1 MNTKEISWEADKG
14 KRGKLRQKKKKKSRR
29 LARHSR
35 HQWLCIPSLP
45 LPSSITPKLVFTS
58 IRSERFGAHVN
69 VFNLGKKKRN

>member
-1 MNTKEISWEADKG
+1 MWPAITAISG
-14 KRGKLRQKKKKKSRR
+14 CVFLS
-29 LARHSR
+29 
-35 HQWLCIPSLP
+35 SLP